1 MPFEN
6 SHWGQEWERQA
17 AFHNVNFSLCQEAS
31 EPMDSA
37 SALFFNLILN
47 IMKKEAIENISEKS
61 GNRFNAVKQ
70 LKIKIFKA
78 WSNQP
83 NIWGQLEN

>member
-1 MPFEN
+1 
-6 SHWGQEWERQA
+6 
-17 AFHNVNFSLCQEAS
+17 
-31 EPMDSA
+31 MDSA

-78 WSNQP
+78 
-83 NIWGQLEN
+83 

>member
-1 MPFEN
+1 
-6 SHWGQEWERQA
+6 
-17 AFHNVNFSLCQEAS
+17 
-31 EPMDSA
+31 MDSA

-70 LKIKIFKA
+70 LKIKSLRPDQTNQISGVSWKTKNAFLMLFKME
-78 WSNQP
+78 SR
-83 NIWGQLEN
+83 GQKA